1 MVARPGEAVSEVGL
15 VEEEEEGMNQLLLR
29 LLEEVV
35 VPLNEVE
42 EVEAGLLEQRVRIGM
57 LGGDQRGRERR

>member
-1 MVARPGEAVSEVGL
+1 MVAQPGEAVSEVGL

>member
-1 MVARPGEAVSEVGL
+1 MARPGEAVAEVDRAE
-15 VEEEEEGMNQLLLR
+15 VEEEGMNQLLLR

-42 EVEAGLLEQRVRIGM
+42 EAEAGLLE
-57 LGGDQRGRERR
+57 